1 MEAVRLLG
9 SLNSDTARL
18 LELEPHI
25 HCAEILHVLN
35 LQYLLVASP
44 QLSFKLRSRGSC
56 ARKQDIVRFQVQ
68 VTNQLRMPGLH
79 SDPHGSTLL
88 ASGKSWNIWKCPVL
102 KPRDK
107 YFTAWRKTTGAKF
120 HKFLKLGSRI
130 GKSISIYSS
139 IKGSTLAVASF
150 RELKECWRYIRM
162 VKHTVPAQ
170 IRVLTTGKL
179 HILSWRHD
187 ELLVLISSCFYCD
200 GADYWI
206 KWVGARSRILLR

>member
-18 LELEPHI
+18 LELEPI
-25 HCAEILHVLN
+25 SIAQKYSMYSI
-35 LQYLLVASP
+35 YLLVASP

-139 IKGSTLAVASF
+139 IKGSTLAVANF

-187 ELLVLISSCFYCD
+187 E
-200 GADYWI
+200 
-206 KWVGARSRILLR
+206 

>member
-18 LELEPHI
+18 LELEPI
-25 HCAEILHVLN
+25 SIAQKYSMYSI
-35 LQYLLVASP
+35 YLLVASP

-88 ASGKSWNIWKCPVL
+88 ASGRNIWKCPVR

-139 IKGSTLAVASF
+139 SIKGSTLAVANF
-150 RELKECWRYIRM
+150 RELKEC
-162 VKHTVPAQ
+162 
-170 IRVLTTGKL
+170 
-179 HILSWRHD
+179 
-187 ELLVLISSCFYCD
+187 
-200 GADYWI
+200 
-206 KWVGARSRILLR
+206 